1 MRVTVINSDKAIGV
15 AGEFFTGLQ
24 FDLDPA
30 IHAIQWYDTW
40 GEVEHAITL
49 VDGRPFKSENT
60 VITDFTPYEYLLQSW
75 QTAKDAADAEEAAR
89 AAELAKLAAEQNA
102 GSQTP

>member
-15 AGEFFTGLQ
+15 AGEFFTGLP
-24 FDLDPA
+24 FVLDPA

-60 VITDFTPYEYLLQSW
+60 VITDFTPYEPLVAVW
-75 QTAKDAADAEEAAR
+75 QQAKDAQLAAIAEAIAKEAA
-89 AAELAKLAAEQNA
+89 AAAT
-102 GSQTP
+102 QTQETPTP